1 MKSFY
6 SPLIGDFI
14 SICLGRC
21 SNRPSFISS
30 QDFGPTATMGYGESL
45 GRQRKRVKWLFSG
58 LGEWQEILPGPI
70 DMLLLLSVEHFLR
83 DYIHEELCMLQ
94 RDIQL

>member
-1 MKSFY
+1 MPGKVLKPSLFHQQ
-6 SPLIGDFI
+6 SGFWTH
-14 SICLGRC
+14 
-21 SNRPSFISS
+21 SNHGVWR
-30 QDFGPTATMGYGESL
+30 ESRETEEK
-45 GRQRKRVKWLFSG
+45 GKG